1 MEHGDTLEEL
11 RSLYELERKRA
22 ETLARV
28 SEAIVSS
35 LDLNEILRLVLN
47 LAVEVMAAER
57 GFLMLA
63 DEGQDKLELAVVH
76 NLEHDQVERDE
87 DLRVSRSIVERV
99 FAMGQP
105 VITTDAQS
113 DPRFNAQHS
122 IVSLHIRSIV
132 CVPLKVRSH
141 IVGVVY
147 LDSRVLPGLFNRR
160 DPALLQSFTNQA
172 AMAIENA
179 RLYERQRAQLLEI
192 TALRDLQA
200 NILESIASGVVT
212 LDESGRLSTFN
223 RAAERTFGVSADAML
238 GKDWRVLEALIP
250 GIGRLLETFGAGGN
264 QRTAFEATG
273 RHPTR
278 GALILQLTAAP
289 LTGPSGDSTGLAL
302 LVADRTEQRALEM
315 AHAEQLQ
322 RSRRVEETFTRYLAP
337 HVVQALV
344 HDPEGVQLGG
354 ERCMATMLFADIRG
368 FTHLSTQMEPERVV
382 ELLNTYLDRA
392 VGAVFDHDGLL
403 DKFYGDGV
411 MAIFGPPRVR
421 PDDAKRALETAVALQ
436 RLVSQLDGSFS
447 VPLEISVGVATG
459 EVVAGNIGSSKRM
472 EYTVI
477 GDAVN
482 LASRLQAAAPAHHI
496 LCDETTYRLA
506 QSRFEGERMTAKI
519 KGRDDLVT
527 VYDIPPENQ
536 L

>member
-1 MEHGDTLEEL
+1 MEPGDTLEEL

-28 SEAIVSS
+28 SETIVSS
-35 LDLNEILRLVLN
+35 LDLNEILRSVLN

-63 DEGQDKLELAVVH
+63 DEGQEKLELAVAH
-76 NLEHDQVERDE
+76 NLEHHQVESD
-87 DLRVSRSIVERV
+87 DDHKVSRSIVERV
-99 FAMGQP
+99 FASGQA

-113 DPRFNAQHS
+113 DPRFNLQRS
-122 IVSLHIRSIV
+122 ILALHIRSIV
-132 CVPLKVRSH
+132 CVPLKVRSR

-179 RLYERQRAQLLEI
+179 RLYERQRAQLQEI
-192 TALRDLQA
+192 TALRDLQS
-200 NILESIASGVVT
+200 NILESIASGVIT
-212 LDESGRLSTFN
+212 LDESGHVTTFN
-223 RAAERTFGVSADAML
+223 RAAERTFGIMADAML
-238 GKDWRVLEALIP
+238 GKQWRVLEALIP

-264 QRTAFEATG
+264 QRTAFEASG

-278 GALILQLTAAP
+278 GALVLQLTVAP
-289 LTGPSGDSTGLAL
+289 LSGPSGDSTGLAL
-302 LVADRTEQRALEM
+302 LVADRTEQRALEV

-322 RSRRVEETFTRYLAP
+322 RSRRVEETFSRYLAP

-344 HDPEGVQLGG
+344 RDPEGVRLGG
-354 ERCMATMLFADIRG
+354 ERCTATMLFADIRG
-368 FTHLSTQMEPERVV
+368 FTRLSSQMEPERVV
-382 ELLNTYLDRA
+382 ELLNTYLERA
-392 VGAVFDHDGLL
+392 VGVIFEHNGLL
-403 DKFYGDGV
+403 DKFYGDGI

-421 PDDAKRALETAVALQ
+421 PDDAKRALDAAVALQ
-436 RLVSQLDGSFS
+436 RVVKELDGAFA
-447 VPLEISVGVATG
+447 VPLEISCGLATG

-482 LASRLQAAAPAHHI
+482 LASRLQAAAPARHI
-496 LCDETTYRLA
+496 LCDEATYVLA
-506 QSRFEGERMTAKI
+506 QSHYEADRMLAKI
-519 KGRDDLVT
+519 KGRDDAVT
-527 VYDIPPENQ
+527 VYSISPEKQ
-536 L
+536 S

>member
-1 MEHGDTLEEL
+1 METGGTLEEL
-11 RSLYELERKRA
+11 RALYELERKRA

-28 SEAIVSS
+28 SEVVVAS
-35 LDLNEILRLVLN
+35 LDLHEVLRSVLN

-63 DEGQDKLELAVVH
+63 DEGQEKLELAVVH
-76 NLEHDQVERDE
+76 NLEHDQVESDE
-87 DLRVSRSIVERV
+87 DLQVSRSIVERV
-99 FAMGQP
+99 FATGQP

-122 IVSLHIRSIV
+122 IVALHIRSIV
-132 CVPLKVRSH
+132 CVPLKVRSR

-179 RLYERQRAQLLEI
+179 RLYDRQRIQLQEI
-192 TALRDLQA
+192 MALRDLQA
-200 NILESIASGVVT
+200 NILESIASGVIT
-212 LDESGRLSTFN
+212 LDDQERVTTFN
-223 RAAERTFGVSADAML
+223 RTAERTFGINADAML
-238 GKDWRVLEALIP
+238 GKEWRVLEALIP
-250 GIGRLLETFGAGGN
+250 GIGRLLENFGAGGK
-264 QRTAFEATG
+264 QRTSFEATG

-278 GALILQLTAAP
+278 GALVLQLTVAP
-289 LTGPSGDSTGLAL
+289 LTGPSGEPNGLAL

-322 RSRRVEETFTRYLAP
+322 RARRVEETFSRYLAP

-344 HDPEGVQLGG
+344 RDPEGVRLGG

-368 FTHLSTQMEPERVV
+368 FTRLSSQMEPERVV
-382 ELLNTYLDRA
+382 ELLNAYLDRA
-392 VGAVFDHDGLL
+392 VASVFDHDGLL

-421 PDDAKRALETAVALQ
+421 PDDAKRALEAAVALQ
-436 RLVSQLDGSFS
+436 RIVKELDGTFS
-447 VPLEISVGVATG
+447 VPLEISVGLATG

-482 LASRLQAAAPAHHI
+482 LAARLQAAAPPRHI

-506 QSRFEGERMTAKI
+506 QSRYQGERMLAKI
-519 KGRDDLVT
+519 KGRDDPVT
-527 VYDIPPENQ
+527 VYAIPPENQ
-536 L
+536 R

>member
-1 MEHGDTLEEL
+1 MEPGDTLEEL

-28 SEAIVSS
+28 SESIVSS
-35 LDLNEILRLVLN
+35 LDLHEILRTVLN

-63 DEGQDKLELAVVH
+63 DEGQEKLELAIAH
-76 NLEHDQVERDE
+76 NLEHEQVERDE

-99 FAMGQP
+99 FATGQP

-113 DPRFNAQHS
+113 DPRFNLQHS
-122 IVSLHIRSIV
+122 IVTLHIRSIV
-132 CVPLKVRSH
+132 CVPLKVRSR

-179 RLYERQRAQLLEI
+179 RLYERQRAQLSEI

-212 LDESGRLSTFN
+212 LDEGGHLTTFN
-223 RAAERTFGVSADAML
+223 RAAERTFGITSDAML
-238 GKDWRVLEALIP
+238 GKEWRVLEALIP
-250 GIGRLLETFGAGGN
+250 GIGKLLETFGASGK
-264 QRTAFEATG
+264 QRTAFEAAG
-273 RHPTR
+273 RHPMR
-278 GALILQLTAAP
+278 GALVLQLTVAP
-289 LTGPSGDSTGLAL
+289 LTGPNGDPTGLAL

-322 RSRRVEETFTRYLAP
+322 RSRRVEETFSRYLAP

-354 ERCMATMLFADIRG
+354 ERCTATMLFADIRG
-368 FTHLSTQMEPERVV
+368 FTRLSSQMEPERVV
-382 ELLNTYLDRA
+382 ELLNTYLERA
-392 VGAVFDHDGLL
+392 VSVVFEHYGLL

-421 PDDAKRALETAVALQ
+421 RDDAKRALETAVALQ
-436 RLVSQLDGSFS
+436 RVVRELDGTFT
-447 VPLEISVGVATG
+447 VPLEISCGVATG
-459 EVVAGNIGSSKRM
+459 EVVAGNIGSSRRM

-482 LASRLQAAAPAHHI
+482 LAARLQAAAPPRHI
-496 LCDETTYRLA
+496 LCDETTYMLA
-506 QSRFEGERMTAKI
+506 QPQYEAERMLAKI
-519 KGRDDLVT
+519 KGRDEPVT
-527 VYDIPPENQ
+527 VFDISPEAQ
-536 L
+536 S